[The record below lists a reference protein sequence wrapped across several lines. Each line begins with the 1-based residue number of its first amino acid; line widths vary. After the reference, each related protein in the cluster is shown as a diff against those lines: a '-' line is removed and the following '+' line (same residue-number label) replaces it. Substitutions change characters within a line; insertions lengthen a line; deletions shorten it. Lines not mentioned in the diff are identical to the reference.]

1 MKTWFH
7 CRTCGLALVKDTMS
21 KPRYPCEYCGDVG
34 WRKRPIKHLD
44 MYELRKR
51 GLLHKHGS
59 HVDAETGGYEQ

>member
-1 MKTWFH
+1 
-7 CRTCGLALVKDTMS
+7 MS

-51 GLLHKHGS
+51 GKLHKHGS